1 MNSKHDSN
9 RRHWNEVA
17 KRWEELRD
25 KDGLWQRCPNEPAL
39 GFAGDALRL
48 IREVAGNISGKDV
61 CVIGSGDNYAA
72 FALAG
77 MGANVT
83 SIDISEQQ
91 LEVAAR
97 RAEQLGL
104 SIAFVQADAADLKSI
119 GDEEFDLVCSSN
131 GFFVWIADLHA
142 VFNEIFRILRLGG
155 HYVFYDIHPF
165 QRPWKDQIRP
175 IEVEKSY
182 WETGPIENEKNDTFE
197 FNWTLADI
205 LNPVA
210 TSGFILRKV
219 LESSAEDSRYWQGSS
234 YLSGTDERLLDWNAN
249 PRAALPVWLTVALQ
263 RPAQYK

>member
-9 RRHWNEVA
+9 RRHWNEAA
-17 KRWEELRD
+17 KWWEELRD
-25 KDGLWQRCPNEPAL
+25 KDGLWQRCPNEPDL
-39 GFAGDALRL
+39 GFAGGALQL
-48 IREVAGNISGKDV
+48 IREVVGNIAGKDA
-61 CVIGSGDNYAA
+61 CVIGSGDNYTA

-119 GDEEFDLVCSSN
+119 GDKGFDLVCSSN

-142 VFNEIFRILRLGG
+142 VFNEILRILRPEG

-175 IEVEKSY
+175 IEVEKPY
-182 WETGPIENEKNDTFE
+182 WKTGPIVNEKDGTFV

-210 TSGFILRKV
+210 TSGFILRQI
-219 LESSAEDSRYWQGSS
+219 LERPAEDSRYWQDAS
-234 YLSGTDERLLDWNAN
+234 YLSETDERLLDWNEN

-263 RPAQYK
+263 RPSQYK